1 MDEEKK
7 SETGWNEPEQVGPYR
22 LEAQVSQS
30 RDGREGLY
38 LATNE
43 TSGARALVLV
53 LKTAFHKGVGAL
65 KQWRVRFIFSA
76 SEGYKALE
84 AEETPYAVAAD
95 RQSAESLMSTLEAVA
110 QAVRHMDEALPFF
123 DRPRPSRRLGWW
135 GLAGAVAACALLF
148 VLVRQDLV
156 CPQPMEPEPVASA
169 ASVPLRHEFPVE
181 AEPLEPH
188 LSPWLANA
196 MPSPGQPVFA
206 RPLPR
211 KPFKGQKRPPCILL
225 VEVEL
230 FGACWGPHKLT
241 APCPDQLFEHE
252 GQCYTPLIIP
262 QSPPQ
267 SLGQ

>member
-7 SETGWNEPEQVGPYR
+7 SEASWEEPERLGPYR
-22 LEAQVSQS
+22 LEALVSRS
-30 RDGREGLY
+30 RDGRERLY

-43 TSGARALVLV
+43 MSGALALV
-53 LKTAFHKGVGAL
+53 LKTAIHKGVRAL
-65 KQWRVRFIFSA
+65 KELRVRFISSA
-76 SEGYKALE
+76 SEGYRALE

-110 QAVRHMDEALPFF
+110 QAVRHMDEALPVF
-123 DRPRPSRRLGWW
+123 DRPRPGRRLGW
-135 GLAGAVAACALLF
+135 GLGAGAVAACALLF
-148 VLVRQDLV
+148 VLVRVDAV
-156 CPQPMEPEPVASA
+156 CPQPIEPEPVASA
-169 ASVPLRHEFPVE
+169 ASAPLRHEFPVE

-196 MPSPGQPVFA
+196 TPPPGQPVFA

-211 KPFKGQKRPPCILL
+211 RPFKGQKTPPCILL

-230 FGACWGPHKLT
+230 FGACWGPHALK

-252 GQCYTPLIIP
+252 GQCYAPLMIP

>member
-7 SETGWNEPEQVGPYR
+7 SEAGWNEPEQVGPYR

-53 LKTAFHKGVGAL
+53 LKSTFHKGVGAL
-65 KQWRVRFIFSA
+65 RELRVRFISSA
-76 SEGYKALE
+76 SEGYRALE

-95 RQSAESLMSTLEAVA
+95 RQTAESLMSTLEAVA
-110 QAVRHMDEALPFF
+110 QAVRHMDEALPVF
-123 DRPRPSRRLGWW
+123 DRPRPGRRRLGW

-148 VLVRQDLV
+148 GLVRLDAV
-156 CPQPMEPEPVASA
+156 CPRPIEPEPVAST
-169 ASVPLRHEFPVE
+169 ASAPLSHEFPVE
-181 AEPLEPH
+181 AELLEPH

-196 MPSPGQPVFA
+196 TPPPGQPVFA

-211 KPFKGQKRPPCILL
+211 QPFKGQKRPPCILL

-230 FGACWGPHKLT
+230 FGACWGPHALK

-252 GQCYTPLIIP
+252 GRCYAPLIIP
-262 QSPPQ
+262 QSPTQ

>member
-7 SETGWNEPEQVGPYR
+7 SEAGGHEPERVGSYR
-22 LEAQVSQS
+22 LEAPVSQS

-43 TSGARALVLV
+43 TSGALALVLV
-53 LKTAFHKGVGAL
+53 LKSTFHKGVGAL

-110 QAVRHMDEALPFF
+110 QAVRHMDEALPVF
-123 DRPRPSRRLGWW
+123 DRPRPGRRLGW

-148 VLVRQDLV
+148 ALVRLDAV
-156 CPQPMEPEPVASA
+156 CPRTSEPEPVASA
-169 ASVPLRHEFPVE
+169 
-181 AEPLEPH
+181 EPEQLEPH
-188 LSPWLANA
+188 SSSWLGNT
-196 MPSPGQPVFA
+196 MPPGAPVFA

-211 KPFKGQKRPPCILL
+211 QPFKGQKRPPCTRL
-225 VEVEL
+225 VEAEL
-230 FGACWGPHKLT
+230 IGACWGPHELK
-241 APCPDQLFEHE
+241 APCPDELFEHQ
-252 GQCYTPLIIP
+252 GKCYAPIIIP
-262 QSPPQ
+262 QLPPQ